1 MTKKIFS
8 ILALLCLTVSGA
20 WADDAKVK
28 YALTTGETFTSG
40 QTVEVKDDA
49 DAVVATI
56 TYGESGG
63 ADFKAAKETTAASAL
78 TGYTAYTEGNG
89 TNGDKPKGTFYTIVP
104 AYDGTIDVAVILN
117 SGKAFYILEDGTA
130 LEGYNGI
137 TVDAKYYGTYS
148 FSVSAGKSYKFYCAA
163 SKLGFYGFEY
173 TYTPPV
179 TIDVTPTANANEW
192 TFLMPA
198 YDVEVNVE
206 YETALALSEETDNA
220 ATLAEWDGY
229 EADVTLT
236 RTLAAGGWNTL
247 AVPFSIDATSFA
259 GLQALLTTQ
268 GGSITLKQL
277 SSSAFDAGTLTL
289 NFTDATSIEAGKPYL
304 VKVTKALDF
313 ATLPAAIVALGGTNP
328 FAGLEISK
336 TLVPTTTTA
345 VDFIPTLGLTEVSDD
360 TKAILFLGA
369 ENKLLHPT
377 ELPAN
382 IKGFRAYFLLK
393 GDAANASSFSLNLGD
408 GETTNIQ
415 NTNFTNYTNSEELYD
430 LQGRRVNNANQ
441 KGVYIKNGKK
451 VIVK

>member
-40 QTVEVKDDA
+40 QTVEVKNDA
-49 DAVVATI
+49 EAVVATI

-63 ADFKAAKETTAASAL
+63 EDFKGAKADANV
-78 TGYTAYTEGNG
+78 TGYTAFTEGNG
-89 TNGDKPKGTFYTIVP
+89 TNGNKTGGTFYTIVP
-104 AYDGTIDVAVILN
+104 VYDGTIDVAVVLN
-117 SGKAFYILEDGTA
+117 ADKAFYILEDGAA

-137 TVDAKYYGTYS
+137 TVAAKYYGTYS

-192 TFLMPA
+192 TFAMPA
-198 YDVEVNVE
+198 YDVQVNVE
-206 YETALALSEETDNA
+206 YDTALALSEETDNTA
-220 ATLAEWDGY
+220 ALDEWDGY

-236 RTLAAGGWNTL
+236 RTLATSGWNTL

-313 ATLPAAIVALGGTNP
+313 ATLPTAIVALGGTNP

-345 VDFIPTLGLTEVSDD
+345 VDFIPTLGLTEVSGD
-360 TKAILFLGA
+360 TKDILFIGTG
-369 ENKLLHPT
+369 NKLLHPT

-408 GETTNIQ
+408 GETTSI
-415 NTNFTNYTNSEELYD
+415 SEELRMKSEEFATAPVYD